1 MPEPFQEFSK
11 ASYVSLATYR
21 KSGVKVA
28 TPVWCAPSGE
38 ELYVFSAGAAGKVK
52 RLRNSSRAQLAVC
65 DMAGKVLGDWRDA
78 TGVLLHDPVE
88 IERAL
93 KALHKKYGWQM
104 WLADVGAK
112 LSGKF
117 HKRAYVCLSLSEL
130 T

>member
-1 MPEPFQEFSK
+1 MPIPFQKFSK

-28 TPVWCAPSGE
+28 TPVWCAPSGGA
-38 ELYVFSAGAAGKVK
+38 LYVFSAGTAGKIK
-52 RLRNSSRAQLAVC
+52 RLRNNSEAQLAIC
-65 DMAGKVLGDWRDA
+65 DMGGKVLGDWSDA
-78 TGVLLHDPVE
+78 TGVLLDHPLD
-88 IERAL
+88 IDKAL

-117 HKRAYVCLSLSEL
+117 HKRAYIRLSLMGSE
-130 T
+130 